1 MDLTKLQEPLNVSE
15 IDFRIQSIN
24 KGGYATILA
33 YKDAR
38 VDINRLNNEMGAID
52 ENSEI
57 YYGADAFE
65 QVFSRIPIFWPIA
78 IIMKIPCMIYI
89 SRFFYKIIAKNRH
102 KLTQEGCD
110 I

>member
-1 MDLTKLQEPLNVSE
+1 MEKYDVFNLVNKVPSYEVSKFSKKLDLQ
-15 IDFRIQSIN
+15 
-24 KGGYATILA
+24 
-33 YKDAR
+33 
-38 VDINRLNNEMGAID
+38 RLNNEMGAKD

-65 QVFSRIPIFWPIA
+65 KVFSRTPIFWPIA
-78 IIMKIPCMIYI
+78 IIMKIPFIIYI
-89 SRFFYKIIAKNRH
+89 SRFFYKIIVKNRH